1 MALVLALAWLWHWL
15 WRADDALHAI
25 SIDYATL
32 ERVSQQDN
40 SIKESE
46 QGMAEWRESV
56 QKDERQL

>member
-1 MALVLALAWLWHWL
+1 MASVLALAWLWHWL

-46 QGMAEWRESV
+46 RGMAEWRESV